1 MQVRREKRERILAR
15 GDEPYPVSVPRTTTI
30 AEVRAAYAHLETGE
44 ETQDEVGVA
53 GRVVYLR
60 NTGKLC
66 FATLQ
71 DGEGNRLQV
80 MLSQAVVGEESLAAF
95 KSDVDLGDH
104 LFAHGRVISSR
115 RGELS
120 VFADA
125 WQIAAKALRPL
136 PVLHKELSE
145 EARVRQRY

>member
-1 MQVRREKRERILAR
+1 MLAR
-15 GDEPYPVSVPRTTTI
+15 GDEPYPVGVPITTTI
-30 AEVRAAYAHLETGE
+30 AAVREQYDDALEPGE
-44 ETQDEVGVA
+44 ETQDVVGVA
-53 GRVVYLR
+53 GRVVFQR

-80 MLSQAVVGEESLAAF
+80 MLSLAEVGEEALENF
-95 KSDVDLGDH
+95 KHDVDLGDH
-104 LFAHGRVISSR
+104 VFARGRVIRSR

-120 VFADA
+120 VFADT
-125 WQIAAKALRPL
+125 WQMASKALRPL

-145 EARVRQRY
+145 ESRVRHRYVDLI